1 MNEDQEEFQ
10 RGREGK
16 GRNLGWQC
24 LKRQG
29 LRSSF
34 EIKVATLAQAGLV
47 ATSKRLS
54 FFSLSFK
61 MVNLNPLKRKASSA
75 CLPRGREEVIGTAAQ
90 ALIEQVR
97 KQHRTKQNEAK
108 QNETKR
114 SETKGYETKR
124 NETKRDKEKGD
135 EA

>member
-97 KQHRTKQNEAK
+97 KHYRTKQSEAKENEVQGNEAK
-108 QNETKR
+108 QNEVQ
-114 SETKGYETKR
+114 G
-124 NETKRDKEKGD
+124 NEAKQN